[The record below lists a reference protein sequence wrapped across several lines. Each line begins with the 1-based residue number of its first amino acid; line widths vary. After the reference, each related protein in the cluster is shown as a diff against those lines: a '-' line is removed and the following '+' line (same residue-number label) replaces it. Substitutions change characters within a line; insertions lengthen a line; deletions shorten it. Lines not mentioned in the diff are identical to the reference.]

1 MSLEAIKIDLAQQLF
16 KVNKKTVLEQI
27 RKILE
32 NENTDSYTI
41 DGVPL
46 TIAEYNQ
53 ELDKAEKEIKE
64 GKTLSTEELAKEI
77 KSWRK

>member
-1 MSLEAIKIDLAQQLF
+1 MSIEAIKIDLAKQLF
-16 KVNKKTVLEQI
+16 NVNKKTVLEQI

-32 NENTDSYTI
+32 NEKTDSFTI
-41 DGVPL
+41 DGVQL
-46 TIAEYNQ
+46 TIAEYNK

>member
-1 MSLEAIKIDLAQQLF
+1 MSLEAIKIDLAKQLF
-16 KVNKKTVLEQI
+16 NVNKKTVLEQI

-32 NENTDSYTI
+32 NEKTDSFTI
-41 DGVPL
+41 DGLQL
-46 TIAEYNQ
+46 TIAEYNK
-53 ELDKAEKEIKE
+53 ELEKAEKEIKE